1 MSTYPQ
7 ILSIV
12 FSYLGGDIGTL
23 VQVTRRH
30 YDANVLKIRDFRA
43 RLESIFYEPFF
54 VESMKS
60 GD

>member
-12 FSYLGGDIGTL
+12 FGYLGRDIGTL